1 MPLSRC
7 YLVMCRIFGLLRSC
21 QRTALDKDLELMV
34 LRREIRVDRGS
45 T

>member
-1 MPLSRC
+1 
-7 YLVMCRIFGLLRSC
+7 MCRIFGLLRSC